1 MKISLNWLKEYC
13 NFSVSVNE
21 LAERMTMLGLEI
33 ESIEE
38 PGKEIENV
46 FVGKILDIQPHPQA
60 DKLVVCKTD
69 IGKGEPLQIICGAK
83 NMKVGDKVPTAID
96 GAILPGGFR
105 ITRRKMR
112 GIESFGMMCS
122 GAELKVEEDSEGL
135 LILHPDAPLGEDI
148 KKVLGLDDVI
158 FEIEITPNRGDWASY
173 IGLAREL
180 SAYYD
185 IPITLPQIKFSE
197 IEKTASS
204 ISSVTIDCPD
214 FCPRYAGRVIQ
225 NVKIAPSPDW
235 LARKLI
241 SAGQRPI
248 NNIVDI
254 TNFVLLETGH
264 PLHAFDFDKLNENRI
279 VVRLAKEGEQI
290 RTLDGELRTLNTSQ
304 MVIADAIKPQA
315 LAGIMGGAD
324 SEVDDNTVNVFLES
338 AYFDPVSIRRTARF
352 HNLLT
357 EAAQHFQRGADPE
370 MVTWAIDRATS
381 LIQELAGGKVLKGIL
396 DEYPKKIQRKNV
408 KLRYERTKKRIGIE
422 IDKDFQRTIILEL
435 GFSVKEENEK
445 EVDFIVP
452 SWRHDVSLEEDL
464 IEEIARFYGYDK
476 IPNTLPKIRQSGAVF
491 DTAFKKVNDIR
502 TLLVHK
508 GLTECYSW
516 TFSNP
521 EIMQQL
527 NFPENY
533 LNMVVLQ
540 NPLSKNLSTMRTSII
555 PDLLTT
561 AQKNHLEDT
570 ISIFEIGPVFLLT
583 EQNLLPDEP
592 QKLGILLS
600 GSANPRLWCYN
611 DRKQFDFF
619 DLKGIVE
626 DILNELYIPF
636 RVEKSDFP
644 LFHPGQSMKITYQ
657 NEELG
662 IVGKIN
668 PKIAHELEINE
679 NTYISELNLNKILCV
694 TPKKKI
700 YKTISEFPS
709 TSRDLAILV
718 DRSLPVSEIFSS
730 LKSVGEGMLQKIEL
744 FDVYTGEQVPH
755 DKKSVA
761 LGFTFCSNE
770 KTLTDNEIDSVM
782 KEIISTLQKKFN
794 AHIR

>member
-13 NFSVSVNE
+13 NFSVSVSE

-60 DKLVVCKTD
+60 DKLVVCKID

-96 GAILPGGFR
+96 GAMLPGGFK

-135 LILHPDAPLGEDI
+135 LILHPEAPLGEDI
-148 KKVLGLDDVI
+148 RKVLGLDDVI

-180 SAYYD
+180 SAYYN
-185 IPITLPQIKFSE
+185 IPMTLPQIKISE
-197 IEKTASS
+197 IEKSASS
-204 ISSVTIDCPD
+204 VSRVTIDCPD

-235 LARKLI
+235 LARKLL

-248 NNIVDI
+248 NNVVDI

-324 SEVDDNTVNVFLES
+324 SEVDNNTVNVFLES
-338 AYFDPVSIRRTARF
+338 AYFDPVSIRRTARA
-352 HNLLT
+352 HSLLT

-408 KLRYERTKKRIGIE
+408 KLRYERTKKRIGVE
-422 IDKDFQRTIILEL
+422 IDKDFQKTTMIKL
-435 GFSVKEENEK
+435 GFSIKQENEN

-464 IEEIARFYGYDK
+464 IEEIARFYGYDR
-476 IPNTLPKIRQSGAVF
+476 IPN
-491 DTAFKKVNDIR
+491 
-502 TLLVHK
+502 
-508 GLTECYSW
+508 
-516 TFSNP
+516 
-521 EIMQQL
+521 
-527 NFPENY
+527 
-533 LNMVVLQ
+533 
-540 NPLSKNLSTMRTSII
+540 
-555 PDLLTT
+555 
-561 AQKNHLEDT
+561 
-570 ISIFEIGPVFLLT
+570 
-583 EQNLLPDEP
+583 
-592 QKLGILLS
+592 
-600 GSANPRLWCYN
+600 
-611 DRKQFDFF
+611 
-619 DLKGIVE
+619 
-626 DILNELYIPF
+626 
-636 RVEKSDFP
+636 
-644 LFHPGQSMKITYQ
+644 
-657 NEELG
+657 
-662 IVGKIN
+662 
-668 PKIAHELEINE
+668 
-679 NTYISELNLNKILCV
+679 
-694 TPKKKI
+694 
-700 YKTISEFPS
+700 
-709 TSRDLAILV
+709 
-718 DRSLPVSEIFSS
+718 
-730 LKSVGEGMLQKIEL
+730 
-744 FDVYTGEQVPH
+744 
-755 DKKSVA
+755 
-761 LGFTFCSNE
+761 
-770 KTLTDNEIDSVM
+770 
-782 KEIISTLQKKFN
+782 
-794 AHIR
+794 